1 VRVEPEPRPSR
12 IRSLPDLDAE
22 QEVDLRKYWR
32 RLKTHWWLP
41 LAGLVLGAIVGYA
54 FFSGGGKTYEAKA
67 LVYLGNPLSTGGN
80 PLQSLAANPRFVSST
95 VRSEAAIRQAAAV
108 AHLRP
113 PQLRGHISSG
123 VVTGSTGGLGAAAS
137 KGPQTLVTVTVQG
150 NHGVKTAAAAN
161 ALANYVVKQVS
172 RFPSTKIKTFHTL
185 LAVNKVELAAVTQH
199 IKVLNRALLRK
210 NLDPVLQVV
219 LTSQEDNAEQRR
231 GSLLTQQSTVQ
242 QQLTQAE
249 DVESP
254 RLVGRAYAVETTA
267 RSKRN
272 SALVGGAIGL
282 LLGLIAALALERLP
296 GLPARRPA

>member
-1 VRVEPEPRPSR
+1 VTETELRPAR
-12 IRSLPDLDAE
+12 ARSLPDLDAE

-41 LAGLVLGAIVGYA
+41 LAGLVLGAIIGYA
-54 FFSGGGKTYEAKA
+54 VFSGGGKTYEAKA

-95 VRSEAAIRQAAAV
+95 VRSEAAIRHAAAV

-113 PQLRGHISSG
+113 PELRGHISSG
-123 VVTGSTGGLGAAAS
+123 VVTGSTGLGAAAS

-150 NHGVKTAAAAN
+150 SHGVKTAAAAN
-161 ALANYVVKQVS
+161 ALGNYVIKQVS
-172 RFPSTKIKTFHTL
+172 RFPSTKIKTFQTL
-185 LAVNKVELAAVTQH
+185 LAVNKVELGAVTQH
-199 IKVLNRALLRK
+199 IKVLNRALARK
-210 NLDPVLQVV
+210 NLDPVLLVV

-254 RLVGRAYAVETTA
+254 RLVGRAYSVETTA

-296 GLPARRPA
+296 GLPGRRPA